1 MHFHFNVSSKSKVLR
16 SECCQQPVDVT
27 SKQHVTATQI
37 FPRLTKNDC
46 LWKVEPVTRKYSFR
60 GTKFFKTGGYNCF
73 NLLRNRDISFLYSN
87 ISIYL
92 FIDTSEKLLCLQDF
106 GKAVVRD
113 TLTTMHVCSI
123 KLYLYELCSPIWPL
137 ATLIALQ
144 QWLFALSCAPQCV
157 WSLQCNIE
165 STRFLMLVYEFI
177 PFQQKLP

>member
-1 MHFHFNVSSKSKVLR
+1 MHFHSNVSSKSKVLR

-37 FPRLTKNDC
+37 WPRLTKNDC

-60 GTKFFKTGGYNCF
+60 GNKSFKTGGYNCF
-73 NLLRNRDISFLYSN
+73 NLLRNRDISFLIYSN

-123 KLYLYELCSPIWPL
+123 KLFLIHKKSNIYWLLMWAMFTDLVTGHTNRFATMAVRLVLCSAVRL
-137 ATLIALQ
+137 
-144 QWLFALSCAPQCV
+144 
-157 WSLQCNIE
+157 E
-165 STRFLMLVYEFI
+165 SAM
-177 PFQQKLP
+177 